1 MCSSIQR
8 LLKSLKTLATGEIC
22 GKHINCSKIKQHLD
36 PVRGRELRRQSSPKS
51 PLVLFVCP
59 RFRTRLSRSLE
70 LTMRV
75 FNFVDGQFFFSYFAV
90 TIFCD
95 CSSLSF
101 LTGTLIDFRYCKQLR
116 TRFFRLW
123 ESRYRRMENVV
134 DYRVLSI
141 HYYYVY
147 LSLWSIVPVKG
158 LM

>member
-1 MCSSIQR
+1 MSAWRGKGGDAGWCG
-8 LLKSLKTLATGEIC
+8 GEGC
-22 GKHINCSKIKQHLD
+22 GGGG
-36 PVRGRELRRQSSPKS
+36 VVGREREAESSAAS
-51 PLVLFVCP
+51 PLPRAPLLLFVCP

-75 FNFVDGQFFFSYFAV
+75 FNFVDGQFFKYFTV

-95 CSSLSF
+95 CSSLNF
-101 LTGTLIDFRYCKQLR
+101 LTGTLINFRYCKQLP

-123 ESRYRRMENVV
+123 ESRCRRTENAV

-147 LSLWSIVPVKG
+147 LSLWSIVPVTEG
-158 LM
+158 WCNSCQ

>member
-1 MCSSIQR
+1 MWERGRCGGGGPGGGGGR
-8 LLKSLKTLATGEIC
+8 ERGE
-22 GKHINCSKIKQHLD
+22 
-36 PVRGRELRRQSSPKS
+36 RGRELRRQSSPQS

-75 FNFVDGQFFFSYFAV
+75 FNFVDGQFFFSYFTV

-116 TRFFRLW
+116 TRFFRL
-123 ESRYRRMENVV
+123 
-134 DYRVLSI
+134 
-141 HYYYVY
+141 
-147 LSLWSIVPVKG
+147 
-158 LM
+158 

>member
-1 MCSSIQR
+1 MS
-8 LLKSLKTLATGEIC
+8 AWC
-22 GKHINCSKIKQHLD
+22 GKGGDAGWYGGVGGDGSRKGE
-36 PVRGRELRRQSSPKS
+36 RGREPRRQSSPQS
-51 PLVLFVCP
+51 PLVLFMCS

-75 FNFVDGQFFFSYFAV
+75 LNFVDWQFFWYFTV

-95 CSSLSF
+95 CSSLNF
-101 LTGTLIDFRYCKQLR
+101 LTGTLINFRYCKQLR

-123 ESRYRRMENVV
+123 ESRYRRTENAV

-147 LSLWSIVPVKG
+147 LSLNMWSIVPVTEG
-158 LM
+158 WCNSCQ